1 MARSDEP
8 LIAHSSYSKWLARLV
23 LIALAVLCLT
33 PLVALGVL
41 ANASLRFDQA
51 ALILTDPVVLRALR
65 FTLIQAALSTVLS
78 IGLAIPVLMAL
89 RQIQYAWV
97 QQTVRLLFSLPLVL
111 PQIVAALAIVAVF
124 GQNGWFAA
132 LTNELQVGWPSIYGL
147 GGILLAHVFFNM
159 PLAVRIFDQTL
170 QSMPPEYDKMAAQ
183 LGLKGFHRF
192 RLVEAVVI
200 RNSVGGVA
208 SLIFLL
214 CATSFTVVLMLGGGP
229 RSTTLEVAIYQ
240 SLAFDFDLGRAL
252 FLILLQIA
260 VTGMIV
266 LTLSLGPQ
274 SELGGSNFSISDQAT
289 SRFVVVDRPRLR
301 FDSFAL
307 LIVAFLFVGLP
318 FGAIIIDGLLANPL
332 QVWAKPSVLAATA
345 TSVVIGVASA
355 FLATLFALVLAGAA
369 STRTLAVVPTLALV
383 FPPIVLSAGWLLTIR
398 QFVDPF
404 AFAPALVIVI
414 NAAMALPFVIRIIE
428 QALKTHRVRHGP
440 LEAQL
445 GINGWSRWR
454 LSVLPALK
462 LPFLTGFA
470 FAFALSLGDFGVVAL
485 FGSDRLQTLPYLI
498 YSNFGSYR
506 SQDAI
511 ALALLLTSLVFS
523 AIGLAELFARYD
535 RSERAAPL

>member
-208 SLIFLL
+208 SLIFFL

-229 RSTTLEVAIYQ
+229 R
-240 SLAFDFDLGRAL
+240 
-252 FLILLQIA
+252 
-260 VTGMIV
+260 
-266 LTLSLGPQ
+266 
-274 SELGGSNFSISDQAT
+274 
-289 SRFVVVDRPRLR
+289 
-301 FDSFAL
+301 
-307 LIVAFLFVGLP
+307 
-318 FGAIIIDGLLANPL
+318 
-332 QVWAKPSVLAATA
+332 
-345 TSVVIGVASA
+345 
-355 FLATLFALVLAGAA
+355 
-369 STRTLAVVPTLALV
+369 
-383 FPPIVLSAGWLLTIR
+383 
-398 QFVDPF
+398 
-404 AFAPALVIVI
+404 
-414 NAAMALPFVIRIIE
+414 
-428 QALKTHRVRHGP
+428 
-440 LEAQL
+440 
-445 GINGWSRWR
+445 
-454 LSVLPALK
+454 
-462 LPFLTGFA
+462 
-470 FAFALSLGDFGVVAL
+470 
-485 FGSDRLQTLPYLI
+485 
-498 YSNFGSYR
+498 
-506 SQDAI
+506 
-511 ALALLLTSLVFS
+511 
-523 AIGLAELFARYD
+523 
-535 RSERAAPL
+535 